1 MDALEELNRMSGLM
15 TAEQWAAFKESDD
28 GLWLRARVEGFKGTS
43 MSKLIEAG
51 KRRRAEAWE
60 IARDMARNIV
70 HAEVQELKL
79 DVTDEQRGVLVEKLA
94 EKLCCE
100 QSIIPPR
107 FSKLVTCSTCGPVHA
122 PEDTDDTTPN
132 CPWCTL

>member
-15 TAEQWAAFKESDD
+15 TAEQWQEFKESDD

-43 MSKLIEAG
+43 MNKLIEAG

-60 IARDMARNIV
+60 IAFDMARNIV
-70 HAEVQELKL
+70 NAEVQELKL
-79 DVTDEQRGVLVEKLA
+79 EIPEEQQRVLGERLA

-122 PEDTDDTTPN
+122 PEDTETETPN
-132 CPWCTL
+132 CPWCQL